1 MGCNLISTVK
11 KRGRPHHPDILTP
24 RQWEVLALIRDN
36 LSNQEIAQKL
46 GISLDGVKFHVSEVL
61 TRLGVRNRLEAARW
75 QPPRPGDGGLAAV
88 TPLVFWRKLNWLSQ
102 GIAGG
107 LGIAITAGLG
117 LLIWGLLVTQN
128 DGPAVADIVLG
139 AQEGEVLD
147 GTSVVDGFGL
157 WLFDTET
164 ESATRLPV
172 DERLMLAQWL
182 EDGTKFVAYAIDQQA
197 WKIYDVEGNA
207 LGTFLQLPEGN
218 GPRITAHVRPMSEG
232 NALLVLYDLPG
243 GKSMAII
250 DVATHLELPFES
262 LKGVNENPV
271 FSPDGLHLA
280 YANKNGD
287 LASVVVAKPDGT
299 NATAIR
305 VVSKPDDY
313 IFPVAWSPDGTSLL
327 VQLGLLGASCG
338 SKCRA
343 FATRSFEVLNLSGE
357 VVWSLDA
364 SPLENVQWAGV
375 DRVLVGQRQ
384 VTVEGETL
392 DLSARFVDTTDRSVT
407 SAPLVLADTCC
418 ASLSPSGQRAVV
430 RKKTGAAGSQCVL
443 IETDSGTQVFGIGD
457 ISSPR
462 EDAPCASVSWTSD
475 STKALVSSSGS

>member
-1 MGCNLISTVK
+1 MK
-11 KRGRPHHPDILTP
+11 KRGRPHHPDVLTP
-24 RQWEVLALIRDN
+24 RQWEVLELIREN

-46 GISLDGVKFHVSEVL
+46 GISLDGVKYHVSEVL

-75 QPPRPGDGGLAAV
+75 RPPRPGHGGLAAV
-88 TPLVFWRKLNWLSQ
+88 MPLVFWRKLGWLAQ
-102 GIAGG
+102 GVAGG
-107 LGIAITAGLG
+107 LGIAVAAGFS
-117 LLIWGLLVTQN
+117 LLIWGLLVTQSN
-128 DGPAVADIVLG
+128 GSAAADVVLES
-139 AQEGEVLD
+139 QEGQVLD
-147 GTSVVDGFGL
+147 GAGVLDGFGL

-164 ESATRLPV
+164 ASATRLPV
-172 DERLMLAQWL
+172 NERLMLAQWL

-197 WKIYDVEGNA
+197 WRIYDVEGNA
-207 LGTFLQLPEGN
+207 LGTFLQLPEGD
-218 GPRITAHVRPMSEG
+218 GPRITAHVRPTSEG
-232 NALLVLYDLPG
+232 TALLVLYDLPD

-250 DVATHLELPFES
+250 DVATHLEQPFES
-262 LKGVNENPV
+262 LQGANENPV

-338 SKCRA
+338 SECRA

-364 SPLENVQWAGV
+364 SPLEDVQWAGV
-375 DRVLVGQRQ
+375 DRVFVGQRQ
-384 VTVEGETL
+384 VTVEGGTL
-392 DLSARFVDTTDRSVT
+392 DLSARFVDTADGSVT
-407 SAPLVLADTCC
+407 SAPLILADTCC
-418 ASLSPSGQRAVV
+418 ASLSPDGRRAVV
-430 RKKTGAAGSQCVL
+430 RSDFGELSPQCMLVEAASGQPLARITGVSDPEEPA
-443 IETDSGTQVFGIGD
+443 
-457 ISSPR
+457 R
-462 EDAPCASVSWTSD
+462 CASVSWTSD
-475 STKALVSSSGS
+475 STKALVSSGGN